1 MAYFVLVIVYSVR
14 ETKLRS
20 LRRYLYTLPLL
31 LGFALSLASIPF
43 TAISWNHCQADNNP
57 WGDTLWS
64 LLVFHVIPLVGA
76 TTLIFGLLVFLYCR
90 VRRQMQKTRD
100 TKLRTFRTISS
111 PGEQTSSAS
120 LRPTKQRR
128 SSITRAAAAVAHRN
142 KKDNL
147 ERQVFWICVSYTT
160 AFAITWPILMVG
172 QFQGLNFEL
181 PFWFWVIVVTV
192 SPAQGIGNAYC
203 YFRPQLVKWVVSKN
217 KKGCAWILVCCMC
230 GRNNPSTNDEAGQG
244 NAQGATMDL
253 SIADQLAN
261 LEELKYL
268 RSVESSADES
278 LGPFA

>member
-1 MAYFVLVIVYSVR
+1 MAYFVLVIVYGVR
-14 ETKLRS
+14 EAKLRS

-31 LGFALSLASIPF
+31 LGFALSFASIPF

-100 TKLRTFRTISS
+100 TKLRTFSTISS
-111 PGEQTSSAS
+111 TTVEQQT
-120 LRPTKQRR
+120 PTKRRR
-128 SSITRAAAAVAHRN
+128 SSIARAAVAHRD

-203 YFRPQLVKWVVSKN
+203 YFRPQLVKWVGSKN
-217 KKGCAWILVCCMC
+217 KKNGCSWILVCCMC
-230 GRNNPSTNDEAGQG
+230 GRNNNPSTSGEAGQG
-244 NAQGATMDL
+244 QGQGATLDL

-268 RSVESSADES
+268 RSIESSADES
-278 LGPFA
+278 QGPFA